1 MFSGFTERIQRSW
14 QLTKLSWT
22 ILMKD
27 KELLWFPVLSGLVML
42 AIMIVF
48 FVPFSV
54 VVGLASGG
62 RGSDSNQILGAVF
75 LFGYYTIAYSVS
87 MYFNVALI
95 GAAMIRLDGGD
106 PTMGDGL
113 KIANQRIGKIIQFA
127 LISATVGTISQYLRE
142 RGGIIGSFI
151 ASFISMAWN
160 FATFFVLPILIVK
173 DIGPIDAIKESTNLF
188 KKTWGEQVVAT
199 MGIGF
204 VTGMISFAIML
215 VGVLLIALA
224 ISMQSV
230 AFAVIVGI
238 AMFVA
243 FILVSVISGALNGI
257 FRAVTY
263 RWVESGIL
271 PDEMDVEMIRGAFQD
286 KNKRKA

>member
-1 MFSGFTERIQRSW
+1 MFGGFMERIQRSW
-14 QLTKLSWT
+14 LLTKISWA

-42 AIMIVF
+42 AIMVVF
-48 FVPFSV
+48 FIPFSV
-54 VVGLASGG
+54 VIGLASGG
-62 RGSDSNQILGAVF
+62 RDSDGGQILGVVF
-75 LFGYYTIAYSVS
+75 LFGYYTIAYTVS

-113 KIANQRIGKIIQFA
+113 KIANQRIGKIVQFA

-173 DIGPIDAIKESTNLF
+173 DIGPIDAIKESTSLF

-204 VTGMISFAIML
+204 VTGMISFAIMI
-215 VGVLLIALA
+215 VGLLLIFFA
-224 ISMQSV
+224 ISIQSL
-230 AFAVIVGI
+230 ALGVIVGI
-238 AMFVA
+238 AIFVA
-243 FILVSVISGALNGI
+243 FILIGVIAGALNGI

-263 RWVESGIL
+263 RWVESGVL

-286 KNKRKA
+286 KNKRTA